1 MAARNSSSLALL
13 RIKHSKK
20 GRGASSRSASLADS
34 CTASAEEHHMPETTS
49 AGDAAPPETED
60 QAIRQ
65 RVKGLTSQVLQQGRV
80 DPEAV
85 RDVVRAVIGRTP
97 GNAAVIGAEAREL
110 FANAVRG
117 LDEALVKSASATHGA
132 LQQLA
137 SRGKDFTDN
146 DLKEALVS
154 LRKLEEDYVAAANR
168 LVEAMSGNL
177 RREMTELAVHAQ
189 NVGVEASARVA
200 TMMGELASGM
210 GATRGLA
217 TMRGASVRMALVASG
232 VLAGV
237 ADALRDQTEA
247 KKDK

>member
-1 MAARNSSSLALL
+1 
-13 RIKHSKK
+13 
-20 GRGASSRSASLADS
+20 
-34 CTASAEEHHMPETTS
+34 MPEPTTS
-49 AGDAAPPETED
+49 AGDAAPPGSED

-85 RDVVRAVIGRTP
+85 RDVVRAVMGQTP
-97 GNAAVIGAEAREL
+97 GNPAVSGAEAREL
-110 FANAVRG
+110 FADAVRG
-117 LDEALVKSASATHGA
+117 LDEALVKSASATHDA

-154 LRKLEEDYVAAANR
+154 LRKLEEDYMAAANR
-168 LVEAMSGNL
+168 LAEAMSGNL

-200 TMMGELASGM
+200 TMMGEFAGGM
-210 GATRGLA
+210 GATPGLA
-217 TMRGASVRMALVASG
+217 TMRGATVRMALVASG
-232 VLAGV
+232 MLAGV

>member
-1 MAARNSSSLALL
+1 
-13 RIKHSKK
+13 
-20 GRGASSRSASLADS
+20 
-34 CTASAEEHHMPETTS
+34 MPEPTTS
-49 AGDAAPPETED
+49 AGDAAPPGSED

-80 DPEAV
+80 DPDAV
-85 RDVVRAVIGRTP
+85 RDVVRAMIGRTP
-97 GNAAVIGAEAREL
+97 GNAAVGGDDARQM
-110 FANAVRG
+110 FADAVRG

-154 LRKLEEDYVAAANR
+154 LRKLEEDYIAAANR
-168 LVEAMSGNL
+168 VAEAMSGNL
-177 RREMTELAVHAQ
+177 RREMMELAVHAQ
-189 NVGVEASARVA
+189 NVGVETSARVA
-200 TMMGELASGM
+200 TMMGEFASGM
-210 GATRGLA
+210 SATPGLA
-217 TMRGASVRMALVASG
+217 TMRGASVRMALLASG

-247 KKDK
+247 KDGK

>member
-1 MAARNSSSLALL
+1 
-13 RIKHSKK
+13 
-20 GRGASSRSASLADS
+20 
-34 CTASAEEHHMPETTS
+34 MPEPTTL
-49 AGDAAPPETED
+49 AADAAPPVTED

-65 RVKGLTSQVLQQGRV
+65 QVKGLTSQVLQQGRV
-80 DPEAV
+80 DPDAV

-97 GNAAVIGAEAREL
+97 GNAAVSGAEAREL
-110 FANAVRG
+110 FADAVRA
-117 LDEALVKSASATHGA
+117 LDEALMKSASATHGA

-154 LRKLEEDYVAAANR
+154 LRKLEEDYTAAANR
-168 LVEAMSGNL
+168 VAEAMGGNL
-177 RREMTELAVHAQ
+177 RREMMELAVHAQ

-200 TMMGELASGM
+200 NMMGDFASGM
-210 GATRGLA
+210 GAAPGLA
-217 TMRGASVRMALVASG
+217 TMRGASVRMALLASG

-247 KKDK
+247 KNGT